1 MNYVRRAALNEWI
14 LARKAEGLWVTHCPS
29 CGWYFAQKHAGR
41 PAVVCQKHRC
51 FLWRTYQQRYN
62 HAPPEWMR
70 LKWEAQY
77 AEAPRKARMQS
88 SIVESVEV
96 AA

>member
-1 MNYVRRAALNEWI
+1 VGDALPELRLVLRAE
-14 LARKAEGLWVTHCPS
+14 ARGV
-29 CGWYFAQKHAGR
+29 G